1 MTFQSTDFESVAS
14 AISPLRHTEILAA
27 RHTRHMTRGG
37 RAGGGEG
44 AERRGLLA
52 AARAGSQDA
61 FRDLFS
67 PDLDLAWRMALRITG
82 SEASADDA
90 LQAGLISAYRSLDR
104 VEPTNLRGWF
114 VRIVENAA
122 RDLMRRERR
131 YQTLPF
137 ASDPFDE
144 AGESPRRMPVVA
156 EPQAGA
162 ESDPEQRA
170 EASDLAAAL
179 ATALRAIPEE
189 RRRAILLYDV
199 DGYDYAEIAELTG
212 VSVGTIKSRIS
223 RGRDELR
230 RLLADRRPGTAASA
244 QTLGERDG

>member
-27 RHTRHMTRGG
+27 RHTRHMKRSGNP
-37 RAGGGEG
+37 GGGEG
-44 AERRGLLA
+44 ALRKALLA
-52 AARAGSQDA
+52 AARSGSQDA
-61 FRDLFS
+61 FRDLFT

-82 SEASADDA
+82 SEANADDA

-131 YQTLPF
+131 HPTLPF
-137 ASDPFDE
+137 ASDAHE
-144 AGESPRRMPVVA
+144 EMGESAHRERLAA
-156 EPQAGA
+156 EPPAGA
-162 ESDPEQRA
+162 ASDPAQRA
-170 EASDLAAAL
+170 ETSELAAAL
-179 ATALRAIPEE
+179 ATALGAIPEE

-223 RGRDELR
+223 RGREELR
-230 RLLADRRPGTAASA
+230 RLLADLRPGTARVPR
-244 QTLGERDG
+244 TLGERDE

>member
-1 MTFQSTDFESVAS
+1 MAS
-14 AISPLRHTEILAA
+14 S
-27 RHTRHMTRGG
+27 G
-37 RAGGGEG
+37 RPGGGEG
-44 AERRGLLA
+44 VERTALLA

-61 FRDLFS
+61 FRELFT

-90 LQAGLISAYRSLDR
+90 LQMGLLSAYRAIDR

-131 YQTLPF
+131 HPTLPF
-137 ASDPFDE
+137 ATTTLE
-144 AGESPRRMPVVA
+144 ESEERSRREESAA

-162 ESDPEQRA
+162 ASDPAQRA
-170 EASDLAAAL
+170 EVRELAAAL
-179 ATALRAIPEE
+179 ATALGSIREE

-199 DGYDYAEIAELTG
+199 DGYDYAEIAALTG
-212 VSVGTIKSRIS
+212 VTVGTIKSRIS
-223 RGRDELR
+223 RGREELR
-230 RLLADRRPGTAASA
+230 RLLADLRPGTTAATTS
-244 QTLGERDG
+244 LGERDE

>member
-1 MTFQSTDFESVAS
+1 MKRSGR
-14 AISPLRHTEILAA
+14 P
-27 RHTRHMTRGG
+27 GG
-37 RAGGGEG
+37 SEG
-44 AERRGLLA
+44 AERTALLA

-61 FRDLFS
+61 FRDLFT

-104 VEPTNLRGWF
+104 VAPTNLRGWF

-131 YQTLPF
+131 HPTLPF
-137 ASDPFDE
+137 ASDAHE
-144 AGESPRRMPVVA
+144 ETGEGAYRERVA
-156 EPQAGA
+156 VEPQAGVA
-162 ESDPEQRA
+162 SDPAQRA
-170 EASDLAAAL
+170 EVSELAAAL
-179 ATALRAIPEE
+179 ATALGSIPEG

-223 RGRDELR
+223 RGREELR
-230 RLLADRRPGTAASA
+230 RLLADLRPGTASASVS
-244 QTLGERDG
+244 LGERDE